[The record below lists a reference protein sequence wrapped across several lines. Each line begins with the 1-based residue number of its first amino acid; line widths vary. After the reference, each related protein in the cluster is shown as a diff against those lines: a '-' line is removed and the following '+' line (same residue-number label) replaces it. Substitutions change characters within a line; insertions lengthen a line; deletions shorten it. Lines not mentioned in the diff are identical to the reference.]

1 MEKLPRQVY
10 ATEFRQQ
17 AVELISRDGLSI
29 AEAARRLAIS
39 PKTLLNWV
47 RRARSGSLPD
57 DGDGVRRHVVTEQE
71 AELSRL
77 RRENAEPRMER
88 DILKKSAAYFAS
100 ESLRGTR

>member
-1 MEKLPRQVY
+1 MMERLPRQVY
-10 ATEFRQQ
+10 TTEFRQQ
-17 AVELISRDGLSI
+17 AVELITRDGFNI

-47 RRARSGSLPD
+47 RRAKTGNLPE
-57 DGDGVRRHVVTEQE
+57 VCAARHMVTQE
-71 AELSRL
+71 ESEMSRL
-77 RRENAEPRMER
+77 RRENAELRMER

>member
-10 ATEFRQQ
+10 TTEFRQQ
-17 AVELISRDGLSI
+17 AVELITRDGLSI
-29 AEAARRLAIS
+29 AAAARRLAIS

-47 RRARSGSLPD
+47 RRAKSSGRPD
-57 DGDGVRRHVVTEQE
+57 DGDGLRRHMVTEQE

-77 RRENAEPRMER
+77 RRENAESRMER
-88 DILKKSAAYFAS
+88 DILKKSAAYFAG